1 MSRMRMAAKG
11 TPTTRD
17 LGLSIRM
24 LVTLLLVSGVYAGSA
39 IVLLRIFVPLFVN
52 SGAPVL
58 LPLIVIAGIA
68 VIMVGTDPLRAV
80 HAESIGPDEHP
91 ELHRILDRL
100 CGLADVPKPEL
111 ALVHTDAANSFATG
125 FTPGTSTI
133 AVTQGL
139 LDQLEPEELEAVL
152 AHELSH
158 VVNRDG
164 AVMTFAAIPATAS
177 AAVSHRFKARWF
189 IFWIG
194 VWWLV
199 VLLKLYAAFTST
211 LMLILSRYREYAADR
226 GAAVLTGAPEQL
238 MSALQ
243 KISGP
248 AIPSTDLRALDGVG
262 CFCIVDS
269 SGRPTHPPVDARL
282 AKLADLA
289 RGMGH
294 QPPPTF
300 NATAKP
306 VDSGLAALTPYAM
319 LAVLVAAAWI
329 YIRIRMG

>member
-1 MSRMRMAAKG
+1 
-11 TPTTRD
+11 
-17 LGLSIRM
+17 M
-24 LVTLLLVSGVYAGSA
+24 LLTLLLVGGVYAGTA
-39 IVLLRIFVPLFVN
+39 IILLRVFVPIFVD

-58 LPLIVIAGIA
+58 LPLLVIGGIA
-68 VIMVGTDPLRAV
+68 VVMVGTDPLRAV
-80 HAESIGPDEHP
+80 HAEPVGPDEHP

-100 CGLADVPKPEL
+100 CALADVPKPEL

-139 LDQLEPEELEAVL
+139 LDRLEPQELEAVL

-177 AAVSHRFKARWF
+177 AAVSRRFKARWF
-189 IFWIG
+189 ILWAG

-199 VLLKLYAAFTST
+199 LLLKVYAGFTSA
-211 LMLILSRYREYAADR
+211 LMLTLSRYREYAADR
-226 GAAVLTGAPEQL
+226 GAALLTGAPEQL

-248 AIPSTDLRALDGVG
+248 RIPGGDLRALDGVA

-269 SGRPTHPPVDARL
+269 SGGATHPPVRCREDRL
-282 AKLADLA
+282 AVIA
-289 RGMGH
+289 RSLGH
-294 QPPPTF
+294 EVPPAYEP
-300 NATAKP
+300 AAEA
-306 VDSGLAALTPYAM
+306 VDSGLFPLLPYAAVAALAFGVWAY
-319 LAVLVAAAWI
+319 VYVQVGI
-329 YIRIRMG
+329 V